1 MKKLLQGIKIPL
13 YLMIFQG
20 VALGCASISD
30 IKINYQLPIE
40 NPQLEGKRVV
50 LTISDIRTDRE
61 ILTPIAKKE
70 LKNFSGG
77 LSLSVSQPNQ
87 TGYVVG
93 IFEMKRILSEVFK
106 RRLENEGLEVRQDS
120 KYRYELEITLI
131 EFLIDIVDRKW
142 VVKMAYE
149 ARLNVD
155 GKTAVTHKIG
165 GEAERL
171 SLAGTGSLDAVL
183 SEIFTDLV
191 NRLDLV
197 SFFDG
202 YTD

>member
-1 MKKLLQGIKIPL
+1 MKKLLQGLKIFLPL
-13 YLMIFQG
+13 ILFQG
-20 VALGCASISD
+20 VVLGCASISD
-30 IKINYQLPIE
+30 IKINYQLPIKK
-40 NPQLEGKRVV
+40 PQLEGKGVV
-50 LTISDIRTDRE
+50 LTISDIRHDRE

-106 RRLENEGLEVRQDS
+106 KRLENEGLEVRQDS
-120 KYRYELEITLI
+120 KCRLDVEIALI
-131 EFLIDIVDRKW
+131 EFLIDIVDRNW

-155 GKTAVTHKIG
+155 GKTAVTRKIG

-171 SLAGTGSLDAVL
+171 RLVGTGSLDTVL

-191 NRLDLV
+191 NRLDFV